1 MGYYTQGPKIMIIKN
16 TEVNI
21 LKTTQQNIQKQI
33 DNERLLLWIAT
44 EKNLTNSCLPE
55 DLRTSGL
62 ISTERRNW
70 MAAVLRLEEAV
81 QWGVRDLQTLDA
93 FGEAAYQAKVL
104 DVLLP
109 FADLYQDPMIAVH
122 MARAF
127 LILGHHTKSEEF
139 LKISSDGLLKQ
150 ATAAVGG
157 VAGTIEKAIDVMTAP
172 LTYPV
177 ENLNLIEYWQ
187 ALAVIAD
194 VAKRADL
201 VGFAERKLM
210 AYAYERPIIHFNQA
224 LRLLANAEFS
234 AGWKMYD
241 WRLVP
246 KSPCGSV
253 TACSDLPM
261 WEGEVITADQKLL
274 VVLEFGFGDQ
284 IFSLRFIKALL
295 SKNINIEI
303 AACKELLDLVKYSF
317 PKQKIHEISDVKK
330 FKYPEKIQKPD
341 YWVYAF
347 SIPARTNFFDPAANP
362 ILTQKFLMADPKISL
377 DKKKIL
383 KKIIEKTNFNQ
394 WPILG
399 ITWHGDI
406 QTAPMRSRA
415 YTLTEFLAQTE
426 ILKNPCVIVSLQ
438 KDITAEEIEQLSSA
452 AALAG
457 CVWINTSDSLT
468 DFSQTAAWQS
478 CCDHIFSCDTAVAH
492 LAGALGLPTTVLIRN
507 KSIWHWQQTDQ
518 KSRDQKAIWYDSV
531 LVKYALTPK
540 YSYMFDIR
548 ATE

>member
-1 MGYYTQGPKIMIIKN
+1 MIVENTEHIKN
-16 TEVNI
+16 
-21 LKTTQQNIQKQI
+21 QKQI
-33 DNERLLLWIAT
+33 DKQIDKQFESERLLLWMAT
-44 EKNLTNSCLPE
+44 EKNLASSCLPE

-62 ISTERRNW
+62 ISAERRNW
-70 MAAVLRLEEAV
+70 PAAVLRLEEAV

-109 FADLYQDPMIAVH
+109 FAEFYQDPMIAVH
-122 MARAF
+122 MARAY
-127 LILGHHTKSEEF
+127 LILGDYKSSEEF
-139 LKISSDGLLKQ
+139 LRISNDGLLKQ
-150 ATAAVGG
+150 AIAAVGG
-157 VAGTIEKAIDVMTAP
+157 VAGSIEKSIAVMTTP
-172 LTYPV
+172 LMYPF

-194 VAKRADL
+194 VAKRSDL
-201 VGFAERKLM
+201 VEFAEIKLM
-210 AYAYERPIIHFNQA
+210 AYAYERSIIHFNQA
-224 LRLLANAEFS
+224 LRLLATCEFS

-246 KSPCGSV
+246 PSPCGSV
-253 TACSDLPM
+253 TACSNLPM
-261 WEGEVITADQKLL
+261 WEGEIITADQKLL

-284 IFSLRFIKALL
+284 IFSLRFVKALI

-303 AACKELLDLVKYSF
+303 AVCKELFKLVQFSF
-317 PKQKIHEISDVKK
+317 PEQKVHELSTVKD
-330 FKYPEKIQKPD
+330 FKYPEQLQKPN

-347 SIPARTNFFDPAANP
+347 SIPARTNFFDPVAKP
-362 ILTQKFLMADPKISL
+362 ILAQKFLVMDPKITAQ
-377 DKKKIL
+377 KMEIIKKINPHQL
-383 KKIIEKTNFNQ
+383 PVFA
-394 WPILG
+394 

-406 QTAPMRSRA
+406 ITVPMRSRA
-415 YTLTEFLAQTE
+415 YSLSEFLSQTE
-426 ILKNPCVIVSLQ
+426 ILNKPCVIISLQ
-438 KDITAEEIEQLSSA
+438 KDITAAEAEQLSVATA
-452 AALAG
+452 AAG

-507 KSIWHWQQTDQ
+507 KSIWHWQ
-518 KSRDQKAIWYDSV
+518 KANQKASHADQSIWYDSV
-531 LVKYALTPK
+531 NVRYALTPQ

-548 ATE
+548 DLKE